1 MTGTKQLILIALAIV
16 LFSSCAKL
24 PVYNSNEYIQNQ
36 KEEFLNPIAS
46 NYDSKTNISFNVSN
60 NDTNIYI
67 SAVFH
72 DRQSYIKIMRGGLII
87 YFDPSG
93 KKKKQYQLKI
103 ERSQKQEIDMA
114 SMSSQMGMNPSARS
128 QDLPAVINASFTKV
142 TWDKGDDNEFVFYRN
157 ILKNPIGVELG
168 SNQANE
174 FTLEVKMPLKEIPL
188 EDGQNLFA
196 VGIESGAISTSRMQT
211 SMQSSGMRSSGGRS
225 GGGGGGGGGRGGG
238 GGMSGGSG
246 MSGGKSGGGSRP
258 SGGIPSGME
267 PIKLWFQVQL

>member
-1 MTGTKQLILIALAIV
+1 MTGTKQLILIALAVV

-24 PVYNSNEYIQNQ
+24 PLYNSKEHVQNQ
-36 KEEFLNPIAS
+36 EEEFLNPIAS

-72 DRQSYIKIMRGGLII
+72 DRQSYIKIMRGGLIV

-103 ERSQKQEIDMA
+103 ERSQDQKIDMA
-114 SMSSQMGMNPSARS
+114 AMSSRMGMDPSAKA
-128 QDLPAVINASFTKV
+128 QDLPAVIDASFTKV

-157 ILKNPIGVELG
+157 MLKDPISVELG
-168 SNQANE
+168 SNQASE
-174 FTLEVKMPLKEIPL
+174 FVLEIKMPLKELPL
-188 EDGQNLFA
+188 EAGQNLFSM
-196 VGIESGAISTSRMQT
+196 GIESGAISTSGMQR
-211 SMQSSGMRSSGGRS
+211 SPSSSAMRGSGGGGGGGRS
-225 GGGGGGGGGRGGG
+225 GGGGGGSGGR
-238 GGMSGGSG
+238 SGGG

-258 SGGIPSGME
+258 SGGAPSGME
-267 PIKLWFQVQL
+267 PIKLWFQVQLQK